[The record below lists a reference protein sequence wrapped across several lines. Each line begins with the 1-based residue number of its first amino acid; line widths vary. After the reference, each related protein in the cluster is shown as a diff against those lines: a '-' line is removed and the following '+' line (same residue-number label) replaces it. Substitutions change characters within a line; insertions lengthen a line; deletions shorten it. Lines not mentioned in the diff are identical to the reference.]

1 MTVDYQYQIGGSL
14 PQDAPTY
21 VMRQADSELYQALK
35 AGEFCYVLNSRQMG
49 KSSLLVQTVQKLSA
63 DRISCATIDL
73 SDIGSQQVS
82 LDKWYGGVAYK
93 LLCSFNLFNA
103 VEFMAWWRERE
114 LMPPVQR
121 LGELIEELLLAKI
134 AQPIVIF
141 IDEID
146 SILSFQEPLDDFFAL
161 IRACY
166 NKRAHKSEYR
176 RLTFALLGVASPSD
190 LISDPIRTPFNIGLA
205 IELYGF
211 NLQEALPLAKGFD
224 GKVDNPQEVLQEILD
239 WTGGQPFLTQKLCKI
254 ILQNIKCLEDA
265 STIYGAME
273 ERRTEVLTTNLEER
287 RTEVLTTNLFI
298 AEIVQSQIIDNW
310 ESSDEPVHLK
320 TIRDRL
326 LRSQHRASRLLGLY
340 QKILQVDPP
349 QPPLTRGEKMQVD
362 PPQPP
367 LTRGEKMPEFP
378 SVKLTR
384 NEELSEPPLLRG
396 AGGIGADDTPEETEL
411 RLSGLVVKRGGKLTV
426 SNRIYAAIFNQNW
439 VEKAL
444 GDLRPYAE
452 SLTAWIASDC
462 QDESRLLRGQALEE
476 AREWSANKSLSAQDY
491 QFLGASQEAE
501 FARFR
506 DREKQTKA
514 EMEQLRREKKLLEEL
529 AEAQKQ
535 KRITQYKLWRE
546 YNLRLATITGAAGIL
561 ISILIVAFWVK
572 PSIEEGNN
580 KILTL
585 SVLSET
591 LFAAGKKDEA
601 LLESIRAATEI
612 KRSLGVSSEIQT
624 RVAIALEQIVYSFR
638 ERRHL
643 QGETSTLAFVSF
655 SPDSQILAT
664 PNDDNTIKLWQTNGT
679 LQATLTGH
687 TDKIIS
693 AIFNPSSQIIVSAS
707 DDQTVKI
714 WQNNGKLMHNL
725 KGHSAK
731 LTSVCLSPDGKIIA
745 SASTDGTLKLWQIN
759 GAEFLTLKVER
770 GWITSAS
777 FSPDGQ
783 ILAAAST
790 DGTVKLWSLT
800 KVVEQLQKQQSI
812 EASRDIKLLRI
823 LHIESD
829 KIMSVSFSPDGEMLA
844 AASAG
849 GTARLWSKDGTPVS
863 ILQHTSGLTNISFSP
878 DSQMLLSASTDK
890 MVRLWKIDGTLI
902 GTLKGNKDAVWSA
915 SFSPDGKAIASAS
928 ADGTVM
934 LWNFNLDDLLVQG
947 CKVARNYFQTNPIAN
962 QNNRYLCDGIG
973 TQSVDLRF

>member
-21 VMRQADSELYQALK
+21 VTRQADFELYEALK

-49 KSSLLVQTVQKLSA
+49 KSSLLVRTVQKLSA
-63 DRISCATIDL
+63 DRIACATIDL

-93 LLCSFNLFNA
+93 LLCSFNLFHP

-166 NKRAHKSEYR
+166 NKRAHKSEYQ

-190 LISDPIRTPFNIGLA
+190 LISDASRTPFNIGLA

-211 NLQEALPLAKGFD
+211 NLQEALPLAKGFE
-224 GKVDNPQEVLQEILD
+224 GKVDNPQEVLQEILN
-239 WTGGQPFLTQKLCKI
+239 WTGGQPFLTQKLCKL
-254 ILQNIKCLEDA
+254 ILQNIKCLVDA
-265 STIYGAME
+265 SIIYAVTE
-273 ERRTEVLTTNLEER
+273 KRRTEVLTTNQL
-287 RTEVLTTNLFI
+287 LI
-298 AEIVQSQIIDNW
+298 GEIVQSHIIDNW
-310 ESSDEPVHLK
+310 ESSDEPVHIK

-326 LRSQHRASRLLGLY
+326 FRSQHRASRLLGLY
-340 QKILQVDPP
+340 QKIMQLDPP
-349 QPPLTRGEKMQVD
+349 QSSRGE
-362 PPQPP
+362 
-367 LTRGEKMPEFP
+367 
-378 SVKLTR
+378 
-384 NEELSEPPLLRG
+384 NLSESPFLMG
-396 AGGIGADDTPEETEL
+396 AGGIWADNSPEQTEL
-411 RLSGLVVKRGGKLTV
+411 RLSGLVVKRAGKLTV
-426 SNRIYAAIFNQNW
+426 SNRIYAAIFDGNW

-444 GDLRPYAE
+444 CDLRPYAE
-452 SLTAWIASDC
+452 SLTAWIASNC
-462 QDESRLLRGQALEE
+462 QDESRLLRGQALAD
-476 AREWSANKSLSAQDY
+476 ARDWAANQSLSAQDY

-546 YNLRLATITGAAGIL
+546 YNLRLATITGAAAIL

-572 PSIEEGNN
+572 PSIEERNN
-580 KILTL
+580 KIMTL

-612 KRSLGVSSEIQT
+612 KRSLGVSSEIQM
-624 RVAIALEQIVYSFR
+624 RVAIALEQAVYSFTA
-638 ERRHL
+638 RRTF
-643 QGETSTLAFVSF
+643 QTQASNLAFASF

-664 PNDDNTIKLWQTNGT
+664 ATDRNDIKLWQTNGT

-693 AIFNPSSQIIVSAS
+693 AIFNTSGQIVVSAS
-707 DDQTVKI
+707 HDRTVKV
-714 WQNNGKLMHNL
+714 WQSNGKLMHDL
-725 KGHSAK
+725 TGHSTK
-731 LTSVCLSPDGKIIA
+731 LTSVCLSPDGKIIVSA
-745 SASTDGTLKLWQIN
+745 SANGTVKLWHMN
-759 GAEFLTLKVER
+759 GQELSSFQVDK
-770 GWITSAS
+770 GWITSLS

-783 ILAAAST
+783 ILAAAAT

-800 KVVEQLQKQQSI
+800 KVVQKLQKQQYI
-812 EASRDIKLLRI
+812 KASSDIKLLRTLQI
-823 LHIESD
+823 DSD
-829 KIMSVSFSPDGEMLA
+829 KIVSVSFSPDGAMLA

-849 GTARLWSKDGTPVS
+849 GTARLWSKDGTALS
-863 ILQHTSGLTNISFSP
+863 ILKHTSGFTNISFSP

-890 MVRLWKIDGTLI
+890 MVRLWNIDGTLLQ
-902 GTLKGNKDAVWSA
+902 TLKNNKDAVWSA

-928 ADGTVM
+928 ADGTVI
-934 LWNFNLDDLLVQG
+934 LWNLNLDDLLVQG
-947 CKVARNYFQTNPIAN
+947 CNVARNYFQTNPIAN
-962 QNNRYLCDGIG
+962 SSNRHLCDGIEN
-973 TQSVDLRF
+973 QSGDFRF